1 MSKMQ
6 IIIISMIIMVIT
18 SRTIVKNQNGRGK
31 MNETEAPS
39 NGTDDRNVDD
49 DIDNSLNRNIENE
62 DASS

>member
-1 MSKMQ
+1 
-6 IIIISMIIMVIT
+6 
-18 SRTIVKNQNGRGK
+18 

-39 NGTDDRNVDD
+39 KGTDDRNADD